1 MIEVNA
7 DQAGDQSHPVVA
19 MDNAGNFVI
28 AWQSDGQDGDG
39 LEIYARRFDYD
50 NDGNLLATAVFPV
63 NSTAEGNQSAPT
75 IARARVDGQYVIG
88 WQSEVLGE
96 EGEVDVEVLAT
107 LYGSDGSVL
116 VDEFAVN
123 TTSEHDQVGPH
134 VAMGAYGNFV
144 FAWTA
149 EGQMGSGADV
159 FARRFGSDG
168 TGLEDNFRVNE
179 TTRQGQQ
186 YPAVG
191 IDAAGNF
198 IVSWQSS
205 HQDGFSWGMFAKV
218 YDVDRN
224 VLAEELQVNVNVQ
237 GPQTNP
243 AVNANSQGTAIVT
256 WLGLDAQHQPAVHAQ
271 RYELPTTEG
280 SEFTVG
286 PEGENVL
293 SNYVALEEATAA
305 AAVDAN
311 GNYIVAWQSYG
322 QDGSGLGVFA
332 RRFNAAGDPLDD
344 AFLVTNTTDGNQS
357 QPDVAVDDSGKF
369 IIAWQ
374 SADLN
379 GSGYDIFARRFDE
392 NGNADGNEF
401 RVNTIIAGQQGKP
414 ALAIDPDDG
423 SAVIV
428 WQGPDGEVTGSGIF
442 GQRYKPNGSPDGGEF
457 QLNTFTALDQVSPT
471 ISMNANGEY
480 VVAWVSDHRAE
491 FDPIDTEKSIFV
503 QWYNKQGRSVGPEV
517 LVHSIQPDYEAQE
530 LADVAIDPDGNF
542 VIAWQSINQDGN
554 TWGVFARQFLADKSP
569 VQPIEFQVNQTV
581 LAPQRHASV
590 ASDSEGNFVVSWQG
604 HAQDT
609 SGPGVF
615 ARVYDAAAVPQTDEF
630 LVPTW
635 DQGPQTWPV
644 MAMTVSGEF
653 GVFWTGHGTDR
664 AEGVHGRLY
673 GRQQPDLQVSI
684 TDDGVKVAPG
694 ESIVYTITYENVGNV
709 ETTGVVITLS
719 PPIGTTYVAA
729 GSTPGWTAADD
740 GTFTYSVDTIAAG
753 DVAEPILLAVS
764 APLVVDPGVS
774 KFTATVSIADDG
786 THGEDQTLE
795 NNVATETTPFIKRG
809 SAKKLD
815 VNGDGRVS
823 PNDALIVI
831 NQISR
836 KGSSKSAFASSLVAD
851 VNEDGQVSSLD
862 ALIVI
867 NHVTTATRLQ
877 ESIEARDRYIA
888 SLAPTPDLVDRV
900 SSKYTSSDELEDT
913 IDLLVAD
920 RRF

>member
-1 MIEVNA
+1 
-7 DQAGDQSHPVVA
+7 

-28 AWQSDGQDGDG
+28 AWQSDGQDGGG
-39 LEIYARRFDYD
+39 LGIYARRYDYD
-50 NDGNLLATAVFPV
+50 NVGNLVVSAEFPV
-63 NSTAEGNQSAPT
+63 NSTTEGNQSAPT
-75 IARARVDGQYVIG
+75 VARARVGGQYVIG
-88 WQSEVLGE
+88 WQTEVLGE

-107 LYGSDGSVL
+107 LYGSDDSVL
-116 VDEFAVN
+116 VDAFVVN

-159 FARRFGSDG
+159 FARRFRSDG

-191 IDAAGNF
+191 IDAVGNF

-205 HQDGFSWGMFAKV
+205 HQDGFSWGMYAKA

-224 VLAEELQVNVNVQ
+224 VLAEEFQVNVNVQ

-243 AVNANSQGTAIVT
+243 AVNANSQGTAVVT
-256 WLGLDAQHQPAVHAQ
+256 WLGLDAQHQPAIHAQ
-271 RYELPTTEG
+271 RYELPTIEG

-286 PEGENVL
+286 PEGEIVL
-293 SNYVALEEATAA
+293 SNYVALEEAPAA

-311 GNYIVAWQSYG
+311 GNYVLAWQSYG
-322 QDGSGLGVFA
+322 QDGSGLGIFA

-344 AFLVTNTTDGNQS
+344 EAFLVTNTTDGNQS
-357 QPDVAVDDSGKF
+357 QPDVAVDASGNF
-369 IIAWQ
+369 IIVWQ

-379 GSGYDIFARRFDE
+379 GSGYDIYARRFDE
-392 NGNADGNEF
+392 YGMADGNEF
-401 RVNTIIAGQQGKP
+401 RVNTTIAGQQGKP

-423 SAVIV
+423 SVVIV
-428 WQGPDGEVTGSGIF
+428 WQGPDGDESGLGIF
-442 GQRYKPNGSPDGGEF
+442 GQRYKPNGKPDGGEF
-457 QLNTFTALDQVSPT
+457 PLNTFTALDQVSPT

-491 FDPIDTEKSIFV
+491 FDPTDTEKSIFV
-503 QWYNKQGRSVGPEV
+503 QWYDKQGRSVGPEV
-517 LVHSIQPDYEAQE
+517 LVHSIQPDFEAQE
-530 LADVAIDPDGNF
+530 HADVTIDPEGNF

-569 VQPIEFQVNQTV
+569 LQPIEFQVNQTV
-581 LAPQRHASV
+581 MAPQRHPSI
-590 ASDSEGNFVVSWQG
+590 ASDSEGNFVISWQG
-604 HAQDT
+604 HAQDS

-615 ARVYDAAAVPQTDEF
+615 ARVYDAAAVPQTNEF

-635 DQGPQTWPV
+635 DQGPQTSPV
-644 MAMTVSGEF
+644 MAMRGSGEF

-684 TDDGVKVAPG
+684 TDEGVKVAPR
-694 ESIVYTITYENVGNV
+694 EPIVYTITYENVGNV
-709 ETTGVVITLS
+709 DATGVVITLS
-719 PPIGTTYVAA
+719 PSIGTTYTAA
-729 GSTPGWTAADD
+729 NSTPGWTVGDD
-740 GTFTYSVDTIAAG
+740 GTFTYSVGSIAVG
-753 DVAEPILLAVS
+753 VVADPIRFAVE
-764 APLVVDPGVS
+764 APLVVDPGLS

-795 NNVATETTPFIKRG
+795 NNIATETTPFIKRG

-823 PNDALIVI
+823 SNDALVVI
-831 NQISR
+831 NQLSN
-836 KGSSKSAFASSLVAD
+836 KGSGKAKAPLQLAAD
-851 VNEDGQVSSLD
+851 VNEDGVVSSLD

-867 NHVTTATRLQ
+867 NNLTTATALQ
-877 ESIEARDRYIA
+877 ESVEARDRYIA
-888 SLAPTPDLVDRV
+888 SLAPFPDVVDRV
-900 SSKYTSSDELEDT
+900 SSVSKKSDELDYT
-913 IDLLVAD
+913 IDLLAAD